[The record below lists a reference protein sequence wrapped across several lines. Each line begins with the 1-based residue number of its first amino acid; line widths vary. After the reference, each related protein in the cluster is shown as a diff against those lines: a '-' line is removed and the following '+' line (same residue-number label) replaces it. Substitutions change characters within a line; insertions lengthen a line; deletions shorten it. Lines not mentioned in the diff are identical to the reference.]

1 MSAIN
6 LYEVKLENERLNHA
20 NEILMGEIKELKDR
34 IAHLEKMRGIH
45 LHLATKRAKKLEAI
59 QMILDEEWELDT
71 SEKTPKIVKGRGMCM
86 TIKQIKSAR
95 KR

>member
-6 LYEVKLENERLNHA
+6 LYEVKLENERLTHA

-71 SEKTPKIVKGRGMCM
+71 SEKSPRIVKGRGMCM